1 MDYEL
6 ASAYIFLFPNKFQQ
20 RKTKTQ
26 SRKLYNNDNDSE
38 RAIRKSLL
46 LDDEKKGKK
55 AEVCCM
61 YQIVYTQ
68 KGLHMYLNEKRV
80 TLFLTQ
86 SLYSLLLC
94 ILLLLFFVARF
105 LVI

>member
-55 AEVCCM
+55 RKFVVC
-61 YQIVYTQ
+61 I
-68 KGLHMYLNEKRV
+68 K
-80 TLFLTQ
+80 
-86 SLYSLLLC
+86 LC
-94 ILLLLFFVARF
+94 IHKKDYTC
-105 LVI
+105 I